1 MNLLPLALPLLATL
15 GVFTFSTTMEVA
27 PAPLPAS
34 AAAAAA
40 PQGGPHQGPN
50 YNLRSLRGDHGFTYD
65 GTILGIGPIASSGP
79 IRFDG
84 QGNLSASYSTAVNGV
99 TFRGT
104 FVGTYTVNADGSGS
118 VVLGLPRLGLQ
129 AHGDFVLIDD
139 GKGTFFSCTDAGF
152 SIRGQT
158 RRQ

>member
-15 GVFTFSTTMEVA
+15 GVFTFSTTREVA

-34 AAAAAA
+34 AVAA
-40 PQGGPHQGPN
+40 PQGGPHQGPHC
-50 YNLRSLRGDHGFTYD
+50 NLRSLRGDHGFTYD

-84 QGNLSASYSTAVNGV
+84 QGNLSATYSTMVNGV
-99 TFRGT
+99 LFRGT
-104 FVGTYTVNADGSGS
+104 FVGTYTVNADGSGT
-118 VVLGLPRLGLQ
+118 VTLNLPRLGLQ
-129 AHGDFVLIDD
+129 ALGDFVLIDD

-152 SIRGQT
+152 PIRGQT

>member
-15 GVFTFSTTMEVA
+15 GVFTFANKTEVT
-27 PAPLPAS
+27 PAAIPTN
-34 AAAAAA
+34 AAAEAS
-40 PQGGPHQGPN
+40 PQGGHHQGPH
-50 YNLRSLRGDHGFTYD
+50 YNLNSLRGDHGFTYD
-65 GTILGIGPIASSGP
+65 GTILGVGPIASSGP
-79 IRFDG
+79 IQFDG

-99 TFRGT
+99 LFRGT
-104 FVGTYTVNADGSGS
+104 FVGTYTVNPDGSGS
-118 VVLGLPRLGLQ
+118 VTLNLPRLGLS